1 MCSHMPHCADAND
14 ARCCTAHIL
23 ADHHDQGWC
32 LLCNG
37 LILFDDGYCLHP
49 NGEVTSVPTFA

>member
-1 MCSHMPHCADAND
+1 MCAHVPPCANAND

-23 ADHHDQGWC
+23 ADHQDQGWS

-37 LILFDDGYCLHP
+37 LILFDDGYCLRP
-49 NGEVTSVPTFA
+49 DGQVTAVPRVA